1 MSRHIHWYPGHM
13 SKAKRLIQE
22 NIKLV
27 DLIIEVRDARV
38 PRSSTN
44 PEFVA
49 LCRNKQ
55 RLILLNKK
63 DLADPGLTERWMDY
77 FKSQDLWVEAIN
89 CLDMNDVNNLR
100 KSIIRFAEERRKLI
114 YKQKGIYKTTRA
126 MVVGIPNVGKST
138 VINGLA
144 KSAKAK
150 VGDKP
155 GVTRGKQWIRV
166 HPYVEFLDTPGL
178 LWPRADDQ
186 TAMLHLAYIGSISDE
201 VIDMLE
207 VAVKLVETLRDLYPQ
222 TIRNRYG
229 IEEMDGMDGYGL
241 LEAICINQKWIRSGG
256 HPDVDRGARQILG
269 DYRSGRLGALTLE
282 AP

>member
-1 MSRHIHWYPGHM
+1 MSPHIHWYPGHM
-13 SKAKRLIQE
+13 SKAKRVIQE
-22 NIKLV
+22 SIKLV
-27 DLIIEVRDARV
+27 DLVIEVRDARI

-49 LCRNKQ
+49 LCKNKQ

-63 DLADPGLTERWMDY
+63 DLADPLMTRRWVDF
-77 FKSQDLWVEAIN
+77 FKSQGMWVEAVN
-89 CLDMNDVNNLR
+89 CLDMSDINRLR
-100 KSIIRFAEERRKLI
+100 KSIIQFAGERRRI
-114 YKQKGIYKTTRA
+114 VYQQKGIYKPTRA

-144 KSAKAK
+144 KSAKAR

-178 LWPRADDQ
+178 LWPRAEDQ
-186 TAMLHLAYIGSISDE
+186 TAMLHLAYIGSISDD
-201 VIDMLE
+201 VIDMVE
-207 VAVKLVETLRDLYPQ
+207 VAVSFIDTLRGLYPQ
-222 TIRNRYG
+222 AIQKRYG
-229 IEEMDGMDGYGL
+229 INDIESMDGYSV
-241 LEAICINQKWIRSGG
+241 LEAICLNQKWIRDGG
-256 HPDVDRGARQILG
+256 NPDVDRGARQLLQ

-282 AP
+282 TP

>member
-1 MSRHIHWYPGHM
+1 M

-100 KSIIRFAEERRKLI
+100 KSIIRFAEERRMLI

>member
-1 MSRHIHWYPGHM
+1 MSPHIHWYPGHM
-13 SKAKRLIQE
+13 SKAKRVIQE
-22 NIKLV
+22 SIKLV
-27 DLIIEVRDARV
+27 DLVIEVRDARV

-49 LCRNKQ
+49 LCKNKQ

-63 DLADPGLTERWMDY
+63 DLADPLMTRRWVDF
-77 FKSQDLWVEAIN
+77 FKSQGMWVEAVN
-89 CLDMNDVNNLR
+89 CLDMGDINQLR
-100 KSIIRFAEERRKLI
+100 KSIIQFAGERRRI
-114 YKQKGIYKTTRA
+114 VYQQKGIYKPTRA

-144 KSAKAK
+144 KSAKAR

-178 LWPRADDQ
+178 LWPRAEDQ
-186 TAMLHLAYIGSISDE
+186 TAMLHLAYIGSISDD
-201 VIDMLE
+201 VIDMVE
-207 VAVKLVETLRDLYPQ
+207 VAVSFIDTLRGLYPQ
-222 TIRNRYG
+222 AIQKRYG
-229 IEEMDGMDGYGL
+229 INDIESMDGYSV
-241 LEAICINQKWIRSGG
+241 LEAICLNQKWIRAGG
-256 HPDVDRGARQILG
+256 NPDVDRGARQLLQ

-282 AP
+282 TP

>member
-1 MSRHIHWYPGHM
+1 MSPHIHWYPGHM
-13 SKAKRLIQE
+13 SKAKRVIQE
-22 NIKLV
+22 SIKLV
-27 DLIIEVRDARV
+27 DLVIEVRDARV

-49 LCRNKQ
+49 LCKNKQ

-63 DLADPGLTERWMDY
+63 DLADPAMTRRWVDF
-77 FKSQDLWVEAIN
+77 FKSQGMWVEAVN
-89 CLDMNDVNNLR
+89 CLDMSDINQLR
-100 KSIIRFAEERRKLI
+100 KSIIQFAGERRRI
-114 YKQKGIYKTTRA
+114 VYQQKGIYKPTRA

-144 KSAKAK
+144 KSAKAR

-178 LWPRADDQ
+178 LWPRAEDQ
-186 TAMLHLAYIGSISDE
+186 TAMLHLAYIGSISDD
-201 VIDMLE
+201 VIDMVE
-207 VAVKLVETLRDLYPQ
+207 VAVSFIDTLRGLYPQ
-222 TIRNRYG
+222 AIQKRYG
-229 IEEMDGMDGYGL
+229 INDIESMDGYSV
-241 LEAICINQKWIRSGG
+241 LEAICLNQKWIRAGG
-256 HPDVDRGARQILG
+256 NPDVDRGARQLLQ

-282 AP
+282 TP

>member
-1 MSRHIHWYPGHM
+1 MSLHIHWYPGHM
-13 SKAKRLIQE
+13 SKAKRVIQE
-22 NIKLV
+22 SIKLV
-27 DLIIEVRDARV
+27 DLVIEVRDARV

-49 LCRNKQ
+49 LCKNKQ

-63 DLADPGLTERWMDY
+63 DLADPTMTQRWVDF
-77 FKSQDLWVEAIN
+77 FKSQGMWVEAVN
-89 CLDMNDVNNLR
+89 CLDMNDINKLR
-100 KSIIRFAEERRKLI
+100 KSIIQFAEERRRI
-114 YKQKGIYKTTRA
+114 VYQQKGIYKPTRA

-144 KSAKAK
+144 KSAKAR

-178 LWPRADDQ
+178 LWPRAEDQ
-186 TAMLHLAYIGSISDE
+186 TAMLHLAYIGSISDD
-201 VIDMLE
+201 VIDMVE
-207 VAVKLVETLRDLYPQ
+207 VAVSFIDTLRGLYPQ
-222 TIRNRYG
+222 AIQKRYG
-229 IEEMDGMDGYGL
+229 INDIESMDGYSV
-241 LEAICINQKWIRSGG
+241 LEAICLNQKWIRAGG
-256 HPDVDRGARQILG
+256 NPDVDRGARQLLQ

-282 AP
+282 TP

>member
-1 MSRHIHWYPGHM
+1 MSPHIHWYPGHM
-13 SKAKRLIQE
+13 SKAKRVIQE
-22 NIKLV
+22 SIKLI
-27 DLIIEVRDARV
+27 DLVIEVRDARI

-49 LCRNKQ
+49 LCKNKQ

-63 DLADPGLTERWMDY
+63 DLADPLMTRRWVDF
-77 FKSQDLWVEAIN
+77 FKSQGMWVEAVN
-89 CLDMNDVNNLR
+89 CLDMSDINRLR
-100 KSIIRFAEERRKLI
+100 KSIIQFAGERRRI
-114 YKQKGIYKTTRA
+114 VYQQKGIYKPTRA

-144 KSAKAK
+144 KSAKAR

-178 LWPRADDQ
+178 LWPRAEDQ
-186 TAMLHLAYIGSISDE
+186 TAMLHLAYIGSISDD
-201 VIDMLE
+201 VIDMVE
-207 VAVKLVETLRDLYPQ
+207 VAVSFIDTLRGLYPQ
-222 TIRNRYG
+222 AIQKRYG
-229 IEEMDGMDGYGL
+229 INDIESMDGYSV
-241 LEAICINQKWIRSGG
+241 LEAICLNQKWIRAGG
-256 HPDVDRGARQILG
+256 NPDVDRGARQLLQ

-282 AP
+282 TP

>member
-1 MSRHIHWYPGHM
+1 MSRYIHWYPGHM

-27 DLIIEVRDARV
+27 DLVIEVRDARV

-44 PEFVA
+44 PEFVS

-63 DLADPGLTERWMDY
+63 DLADPSMTEQWISSFKNRGLWA
-77 FKSQDLWVEAIN
+77 EAIN
-89 CLDMNDVNNLR
+89 CLDMNDVNQLR
-100 KSIIRFAEERRKLI
+100 KSIIQFAEERRKLI
-114 YKQKGIYKTTRA
+114 YQQKGIHKTTRV

-138 VINGLA
+138 VINSLA

-186 TAMLHLAYIGSISDE
+186 TAMLYLAYIGSISDE
-201 VIDMLE
+201 VIDTLE
-207 VAVKLVETLRDLYPQ
+207 VAVKLIETLRGLYPQ
-222 TIRNRYG
+222 ALQNRYG
-229 IEEMDGMDGYGL
+229 IEDMEGMDGYSL
-241 LEAICINQKWIRSGG
+241 LESICLNQKWIRSGG
-256 HPDVDRGARQILG
+256 NPDVDRGARQLLV
-269 DYRSGRLGALTLE
+269 DYRSGRIGALTLE

>member
-1 MSRHIHWYPGHM
+1 MSPHIHWYPGHM
-13 SKAKRLIQE
+13 SKAKRVIQE
-22 NIKLV
+22 SIKLV
-27 DLIIEVRDARV
+27 DLVIEVRDARV

-49 LCRNKQ
+49 LCKNKQ

-63 DLADPGLTERWMDY
+63 DLADPLMTLRWVDF
-77 FKSQDLWVEAIN
+77 FKSQGMWVEAVN
-89 CLDMNDVNNLR
+89 CLDMSDINQLR
-100 KSIIRFAEERRKLI
+100 KSIIQFAGERRRI
-114 YKQKGIYKTTRA
+114 VYQQKGIYKPTRA

-144 KSAKAK
+144 KSAKAR

-178 LWPRADDQ
+178 LWPRAEDQ
-186 TAMLHLAYIGSISDE
+186 TAMLHLAYIGSISDD
-201 VIDMLE
+201 VIDMVE
-207 VAVKLVETLRDLYPQ
+207 VAVSFIDTLRGLYPQ
-222 TIRNRYG
+222 AIQKRYG
-229 IEEMDGMDGYGL
+229 INDIESMDGYSV
-241 LEAICINQKWIRSGG
+241 LEAICLNQKWIRAGG
-256 HPDVDRGARQILG
+256 NPDVDRGARQLLQ

-282 AP
+282 TP